1 MGNRNNNGSLFHQ
14 LINAPEL
21 MERQDLS
28 LSRYHF
34 KRERIIATGVT
45 RQLLFSRATVSRI

>member
-28 LSRYHF
+28 QPVSFQTRENYCCFQELRYPEF
-34 KRERIIATGVT
+34 K
-45 RQLLFSRATVSRI
+45 